1 MQTIVARALFE
12 AGECFIRF
20 RPRRPEDGYLVP
32 LQIQL
37 LESEMC
43 PFGKNEKAPNGN
55 FIMNGI
61 ELDFLG
67 KRAAY
72 WFYPVH
78 PGDIPI
84 ETGRYRHG
92 AGARAGIRG
101 AAHFQMHAGRARCA
115 ACR

>member
-1 MQTIVARALFE
+1 MAM
-12 AGECFIRF
+12 
-20 RPRRPEDGYLVP
+20 LVP

-43 PFGKNEKAPNGN
+43 PYGKNEKAPNGN

-72 WFYPVH
+72 YFYPIH
-78 PGDIPI
+78 PGD
-84 ETGRYRHG
+84 G
-92 AGARAGIRG
+92 AD
-101 AAHFQMHAGRARCA
+101 
-115 ACR
+115 